1 MRGFVRF
8 IAFFV
13 ALVPLVFA
21 GLLWN
26 ATGQK
31 LFTKLPSEA
40 LAKML
45 EAKPAV
51 DPFAELGTND
61 LAGKPEEVDNI
72 FHLGILPAGWGNSFA
87 DSASVLSLGAPGF
100 FLLICLM
107 FATRRPKTAS
117 AESKA

>member
-1 MRGFVRF
+1 MRGLVRF

-31 LFTKLPSEA
+31 LFTQLPSDA

-61 LAGKPEEVDNI
+61 LAGKPEEVDNV

-100 FLLICLM
+100 FLLLCLM
-107 FATRRPKTAS
+107 FATRREKIAPV
-117 AESKA
+117 KA

>member
-1 MRGFVRF
+1 MRGIVRF
-8 IAFFV
+8 LAFLA
-13 ALVPLVFA
+13 ALIPLAFA

-31 LFTKLPSEA
+31 LFTKLPSAA

-61 LAGKPEEVDNI
+61 LAGKPDEVDNV

-87 DSASVLSLGAPGF
+87 DSASVLSLGSPGF
-100 FLLICLM
+100 FVLICLM
-107 FATRRPKTAS
+107 FTTRRKPEPVAT
-117 AESKA
+117 KA